1 VIRAYASD
9 WNPAYPVATQLDAG
23 RIFTAYYY
31 IQNDGN
37 NYGGTRYI
45 AGSVFGVD

>member
-1 VIRAYASD
+1 MLKLLQGGLNGY
-9 WNPAYPVATQLDAG
+9 
-23 RIFTAYYY
+23 YYY